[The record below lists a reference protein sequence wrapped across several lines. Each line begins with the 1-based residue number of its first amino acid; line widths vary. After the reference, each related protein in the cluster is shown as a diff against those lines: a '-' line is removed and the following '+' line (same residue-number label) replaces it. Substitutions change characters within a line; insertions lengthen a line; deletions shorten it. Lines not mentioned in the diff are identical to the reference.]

1 MNELPQPQPATQQ
14 AKQLFYNIC
23 LAYEFDDE
31 TLQKLA
37 DMAKVHKSVV
47 DAMFVSFSVHR
58 AEAEK
63 VLVAFS
69 EYTHQAWSLNNVR
82 VALMPTFAD
91 LHAKHSFDLATLSTG
106 AGVPA
111 HLIDMMLEAHPVP
124 QQDAMLILQMASR
137 LTGEIST
144 LDTIDVPIEKEVQ
157 HE

>member
-1 MNELPQPQPATQQ
+1 MNELPQPQPA
-14 AKQLFYNIC
+14 KRLFYNLC
-23 LAYEFDDE
+23 LMYDMDDNA
-31 TLQKLA
+31 LQELA
-37 DMAKVHKSVV
+37 NMAKVHKSVV
-47 DAMFVSFSVHR
+47 DAMFVSVGVQR

-69 EYTHQAWSLNNVR
+69 EYTHQAWSLDNVR
-82 VALMPTFAD
+82 IALMPTFAD
-91 LHAKHSFDLATLSTG
+91 LHAKHEFDLATLSTG

-124 QQDAMLILQMASR
+124 QQDAMLILQMVSR